1 MRDNRIHK
9 FLLKDKTLGI
19 NTDVALS
26 DGELKVMVSEFNLKN
41 AGEDNALK
49 NKMLELE
56 NRFAQTVKFGT
67 DGELIRNLH
76 IFETERIALAIA
88 SEWCDANKLDLSDY
102 VFNVHYRHNAN
113 RIILTDKFTVTDI
126 CHGTSISA
134 VIKGNKTIVDII
146 VGDELFC
153 VPDKSRLLNLT
164 HSISEALYATVLL
177 KDVEDGERVKAVK
190 SSNKRHTDEQR
201 DFGDGFFFSDFR
213 QGKDGEVRDG
223 DNGRV
228 NRPLAISDRMVKLF
242 KRIAVKHDYYNVI
255 ERPFKLAPEANN
267 EVKPEYVQAH
277 CPECDPDMQ
286 RIDKILKSNVKF
298 RKCSRSRKVKGET
311 VTCDNVAL
319 VTVEATVKANKS
331 KDKS

>member
-1 MRDNRIHK
+1 M
-9 FLLKDKTLGI
+9 GI
-19 NTDVALS
+19 NTDAALS

-41 AGEDNALK
+41 AGQDNALK

-88 SEWCDANKLDLSDY
+88 AEWCDANKLDLFDY

-113 RIILTDKFTVTDI
+113 RIILTDDFTVTDI
-126 CHGTSISA
+126 CHGTDISA
-134 VIKGNKTIVDII
+134 VIKGNKILIDII
-146 VGDELFC
+146 VGDELFSI
-153 VPDKSRLLNLT
+153 PDKSRLLNLT

-201 DFGDGFFFSDFR
+201 DFGKFFFSEFR
-213 QGKDGEVRDG
+213 DGKDGEVRDG
-223 DNGRV
+223 NNGRI
-228 NRPLAISDRMVKLF
+228 NRPVAISDRMAKLF
-242 KRIAVKHDYYNVI
+242 KRISVKHDYYNVI
-255 ERPFKLAPEANN
+255 ERPFKLPPEANN
-267 EVKPEYVQAH
+267 DPTPEYVPVH
-277 CPECDPDMQ
+277 CPECDSDMQ

-331 KDKS
+331 KDKD

>member
-1 MRDNRIHK
+1 M
-9 FLLKDKTLGI
+9 GI

-56 NRFAQTVKFGT
+56 NRFAQTVKFGI

-76 IFETERIALAIA
+76 IFETERVTLAIA
-88 SEWCDANKLDLSDY
+88 SEWCEVNKLDLIDY

-113 RIILTDKFTVTDI
+113 RIILTDDFTVTDI
-126 CHGTSISA
+126 CHGTDISA
-134 VIKGNKTIVDII
+134 VIKGKKILIDII
-146 VGDELFC
+146 VGDELFGI
-153 VPDKSRLLNLT
+153 PDKARLLNLT

-177 KDVEDGERVKAVK
+177 KDVESGERVKAVK

-201 DFGDGFFFSDFR
+201 KFGDGFFFSDFR
-213 QGKDGEVRDG
+213 EGKDDEVRDG

-228 NRPLAISDRMVKLF
+228 NRPLVISDRMVKLF
-242 KRIAVKHDYYNVI
+242 KRIVVRHDYYNVI
-255 ERPFKLAPEANN
+255 ERPFKLPPDANN
-267 EVKPEYVQAH
+267 DVKPEYVPVH
-277 CPECDPDMQ
+277 CPECDSDMQ
-286 RIDKILKSNVKF
+286 RIDKILKSNIKF
-298 RKCSRSRKVKGET
+298 RSCKRSRKIKGET

>member
-1 MRDNRIHK
+1 M
-9 FLLKDKTLGI
+9 GI
-19 NTDVALS
+19 NTDAALS

-41 AGEDNALK
+41 AGQDNALK

-88 SEWCDANKLDLSDY
+88 AEWCDANKLDLFDY

-113 RIILTDKFTVTDI
+113 RIILTDDFTVTDI
-126 CHGTSISA
+126 CHGTDISA
-134 VIKGNKTIVDII
+134 VIKGNKILIDII
-146 VGDELFC
+146 VGDELFSI
-153 VPDKSRLLNLT
+153 PDKSRLLNLT

-201 DFGDGFFFSDFR
+201 DFGKFFFSEFR
-213 QGKDGEVRDG
+213 DGKDGEVRDG
-223 DNGRV
+223 NNGRI
-228 NRPLAISDRMVKLF
+228 NRPVAISDRMAKLF
-242 KRIAVKHDYYNVI
+242 KRISVKHDYYNVI
-255 ERPFKLAPEANN
+255 ERPFKLPPEANN
-267 EVKPEYVQAH
+267 DPTPEYVPVH
-277 CPECDPDMQ
+277 CPECDADMK

-331 KDKS
+331 KDKD